1 MLNLINHELDIDK
14 IYLYDKYPYEAKY
27 QILINKRQSTGLKY
41 LNGLKAFTEYSNDMD
56 DIYKNIEEY
65 NPNKKRKILF
75 VFDDMI
81 TDMLSN
87 EKLNPI
93 VTELFI
99 RGRKLNTSLVFVTK
113 SYFTV
118 PKYIRLNSANYFVM
132 KIPNKRELQQTAFN
146 HS

>member
-1 MLNLINHELDIDK
+1 
-14 IYLYDKYPYEAKY
+14 
-27 QILINKRQSTGLKY
+27 
-41 LNGLKAFTEYSNDMD
+41 MD

-87 EKLNPI
+87 KKLNPV

-99 RGRKLNTSLVFVTK
+99 RGRKLNV
-113 SYFTV
+113 
-118 PKYIRLNSANYFVM
+118 YIVLLHNL
-132 KIPNKRELQQTAFN
+132 ILLCQ
-146 HS
+146 